1 MKNEPIVYFKRL
13 LIVYGVLSLLL
24 SGIPLVAQPS
34 ATISYTDTQLL
45 LELGRHVR
53 IYKDP
58 TARLN
63 LRQIRQ
69 LPDSLFVPSRQDVLN
84 FGLTRSR
91 IWLKFTLQN
100 RTAEP
105 LYLLFR
111 TQDINAVDAYISSP
125 TGTTTFQSGTYRPFR
140 NRYFLTSS
148 VVLKLGNAPTEVY
161 LAVQEGSR
169 FHFPIL
175 LGSVQPVVN
184 HLYNETLYN
193 GAILGIM
200 LVMAFINFCIY
211 LMLRDRTY
219 LYYCLYVLTS
229 GLMFMM
235 YEGLTYDLF
244 WRNFS
249 HLNDDRVSFVTR
261 VLTFVFAILFSMRFL
276 HLDQYLPRLNQF
288 FKGVVGLLLIVGFLK
303 IADLSVAE
311 TIFYPLTLF
320 GLVSLFTAGVLAF
333 RAGYRP
339 ARYYLVGWGLYILG
353 AMSTI
358 LALLDIL
365 SFKYLITAYGYASG
379 AACEATVLSFALAD
393 RLNSLRKENQQSQQ
407 LAIAQL
413 QENER
418 LVREQNRLLEEKV
431 AERTQ
436 ALQHSV
442 DELEVKNAE
451 IMRQQSELEEVRL
464 KNLRSEFARKLARIK
479 LKSLRDQMNPH
490 FLFNCMNTIEAYII
504 ENRADEATAF
514 LQKFSRLIR
523 ATLENSLYESIPI
536 KSEIE
541 ALNLYI
547 QLEEARV
554 NNRFSHTVDVSPVLL
569 EQPYTIPPL
578 LLQPYV
584 ENAILHGLRHKR
596 DAAGRLHINLSV
608 REEQLVCTI
617 EDNGIGR
624 QKAAEMRTSRPG
636 KSQSLGMKF
645 TGERIAVMSE
655 ISATPYH
662 IEVIDILNNGQ
673 TGTKVILTLPLLR
686 QAETTL
692 S

>member
-1 MKNEPIVYFKRL
+1 MRL
-13 LIVYGVLSLLL
+13 LIVYGILSIM
-24 SGIPLVAQPS
+24 GTGTPLAAQPGGKLVYADS
-34 ATISYTDTQLL
+34 QSL

-58 TARLN
+58 SATLN
-63 LRQIRQ
+63 IDQVRR
-69 LPDSLFVPSRQDVLN
+69 LPDSLFEASRQDVLN
-84 FGLTRSR
+84 FGLTRAR
-91 IWLKFTLQN
+91 IWLKVTLQN
-100 RTAEP
+100 QAAEP

-111 TQDINAVDAYISSP
+111 TQDINAVDAYITGPAGSSVFH
-125 TGTTTFQSGTYRPFR
+125 TGTYRPFR
-140 NRYFLTSS
+140 NRYFLTNS
-148 VVLKLGNAPTEVY
+148 VVLKLGDAPTDIY
-161 LAVQEGSR
+161 IAVQEGSR

-175 LGSVQPVVN
+175 LGSIQPIVQ
-184 HLYNETLYN
+184 HQYRETLFN

-219 LYYCLYVLTS
+219 LFYCCYVLTS

-244 WRNFS
+244 WRSFPW
-249 HLNDDRVSFVTR
+249 LNDDRFSFVTR
-261 VLTFVFAILFSMRFL
+261 VLTFVFGILFSTRFL

-288 FKGVVGLLLIVGFLK
+288 FKGVVGLLLVVGFLK
-303 IADLSVAE
+303 IANLSVAE

-320 GLVSLFTAGVLAF
+320 GLVSLFTAGVLTF

-358 LALLDIL
+358 LALMDVL
-365 SFKYLITAYGYASG
+365 SFKYLLTAYGYASG

-393 RLNSLRKENQQSQQ
+393 RLNSFRKENLRSQQ

-442 DELEVKNAE
+442 DELELKNAE
-451 IMRQQSELEEVRL
+451 ILRQQSELEEVRL
-464 KNLRSEFARKLARIK
+464 KNLRAEFARKLARIK

-504 ENRADEATAF
+504 ENRPDEATAF
-514 LQKFSRLIR
+514 LQKFSKLIR

-596 DAAGRLHINLSV
+596 DTAGQLRIGLSV
-608 REEQLVCTI
+608 QDQRLICTI

-645 TGERIAVMSE
+645 TGERMAVMSE
-655 ISATPYH
+655 ISATRYEV
-662 IEVIDILNNGQ
+662 EVIDLIGNGQ

-686 QAETTL
+686 QTETPV